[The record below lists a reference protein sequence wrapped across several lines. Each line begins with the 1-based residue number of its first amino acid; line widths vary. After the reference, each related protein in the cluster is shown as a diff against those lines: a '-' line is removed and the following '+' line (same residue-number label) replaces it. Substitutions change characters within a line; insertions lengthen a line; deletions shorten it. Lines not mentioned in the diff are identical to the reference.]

1 MNVFC
6 LTPSRVDRLGVS
18 LAYLSDYHLSL
29 SVSSTYP
36 SVFPLDLS
44 VFLLNL
50 SSTSPYPSILLLDL
64 SVTSLYLSTSLIP
77 EHCFTLSERFS
88 LGSERFLGLPE
99 HFSLIPERYWSYVNK
114 MYTKNRAFLYYRP
127 LVALLFLST
136 PSKMEP
142 VDKKTF
148 KRILNGLI
156 YLFGH

>member
-50 SSTSPYPSILLLDL
+50 S
-64 SVTSLYLSTSLIP
+64 VTSLYLSTSLIP
-77 EHCFTLSERFS
+77 EHCFTLPERFS